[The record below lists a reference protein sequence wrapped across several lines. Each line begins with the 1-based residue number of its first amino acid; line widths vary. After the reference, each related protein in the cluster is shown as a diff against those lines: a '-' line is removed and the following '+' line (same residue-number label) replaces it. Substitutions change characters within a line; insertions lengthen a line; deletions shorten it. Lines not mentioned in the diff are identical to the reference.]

1 MSTGEYYAEL
11 ENNHHYIIVDEEHD
25 RTYYC
30 PAEAVANDLSR
41 ILNDKNKT
49 IRELN
54 RRLYNIKHS
63 VVFEIERKLDNR
75 DEHVAF
81 VTNEELAWEFCDKH
95 KDCYYHEIHITKYR
109 NELEAKRGE
118 VPCCGSCD
126 NASPQIKSDGSSIIF
141 CKSVNQEVTENEYC
155 CSWEHEP

>member
-1 MSTGEYYAEL
+1 MTGEYYAEL
-11 ENNHHYIIVDEEHD
+11 ENNHHYIIVDDEHD

-41 ILNDKNKT
+41 ILNDKNKK
-49 IRELN
+49 ISDLN
-54 RRLYNIKHS
+54 RRLYNIRHS
-63 VVFEIERKLDNR
+63 VVFEIERKLSDTN
-75 DEHVAF
+75 EHVAF

-109 NELEAKRGE
+109 NELEAMRAQ

-126 NASPQIKSDGSSIIF
+126 HASPQIKSDGLSIIF
-141 CKSVNQEVTENEYC
+141 CNSLHQEVSEDEYC
-155 CSWEHEP
+155 CGWEREP

>member
-63 VVFEIERKLDNR
+63 VVFEIERKLDHR

-95 KDCYYHEIHITKYR
+95 KDCYYHEIHVTKYR
-109 NELEAKRGE
+109 NELEAKRAE

-126 NASPQIKSDGSSIIF
+126 YISPQVKSDGSSITW
-141 CKSVNQEVTENEYC
+141 CNHHQQETNQDEYC
-155 CSWEHEP
+155 SDWEREP

>member
-1 MSTGEYYAEL
+1 M
-11 ENNHHYIIVDEEHD
+11 
-25 RTYYC
+25 
-30 PAEAVANDLSR
+30 ANDLSR

-54 RRLYNIKHS
+54 RKLLIQYKKPII
-63 VVFEIERKLDNR
+63 FEIERKLDHR

-109 NELEAKRGE
+109 NELEAQRGE

-126 NASPQIKSDGSSIIF
+126 YISPQVKSDGSSITW
-141 CKSVNQEVTENEYC
+141 CNHHQQETNQDEYC
-155 CSWEHEP
+155 SDWEDAILNGNTLKKEEQTITLKRKDTGQLIIMEYTPH

>member
-1 MSTGEYYAEL
+1 MTGEYYAEL

-54 RRLYNIKHS
+54 RKLLIQYQKPI
-63 VVFEIERKLDNR
+63 VFEIERKLR
-75 DEHVAF
+75 DTTEHVAF
-81 VTNEELAWEFCDKH
+81 VTDETLAWEFCDKH
-95 KDCYYHEIHITKYR
+95 KDCHYHEIHITKYR

-126 NASPQIKSDGSSIIF
+126 NASPQVKSDGSNIIF
-141 CKSVNQEVTENEYC
+141 CNSLHQEVSEDEYC
-155 CSWEHEP
+155 CGWEREP

>member
-1 MSTGEYYAEL
+1 MTGEYWPEL
-11 ENNHHYIIVDEEHD
+11 ENNHHYIIVDSEHD

-30 PAEAVANDLSR
+30 PSEEVSNTLSH
-41 ILNDKNKT
+41 ILNDKNKK

-54 RRLYNIKHS
+54 NRLYNAKRS
-63 VVFEIERKLDNR
+63 VVFEIERKLADK

-95 KDCYYHEIHITKYR
+95 KDCYYHEIHVTKYR

-126 NASPQIKSDGSSIIF
+126 YITSQVKSDGAGIIW
-141 CKSVNQEVTENEYC
+141 CKQHQQEVNEDEYC
-155 CSWEHEP
+155 SDWEREP